1 MLTDTKLR
9 NLKPRDKLYKVNDR
23 EGLYVAVTPAGSISF
38 RYNYSING
46 RQETIT
52 FGRYGVGGI
61 TLAEARELLGDA
73 KKMVAAGKSPAKEKA
88 RDKARVK
95 DAETFG
101 AWAEKWLRGYQMA
114 DSTRD
119 MRRSVYERE
128 LKPKF
133 SNQKLVEI
141 THEDLRALADAIVE
155 RGAPATAVHVREIVL
170 QVFRWAI
177 ERGQKV
183 ENPAELV
190 RPTSIARFE
199 PRDRALTPEE
209 IGLMYQYMERVGTSP
224 TNRAAAKLL
233 LLTMVRKSE
242 LTNATWSEIN
252 FSEAL
257 WTIPKER
264 MKRRNPHLVFL
275 SQQALD
281 IFIAMKTFAGGSDF
295 VLPSRY
301 DSDAPMSA
309 ATLNQV
315 LTLTYKAAQKDG
327 KYRKKCKS
335 SSHLLTF
342 LLLPSGYCCVNL
354 HMGLPHACNL
364 SHSLSHSHKE
374 QKMTRTSSLSHAIF
388 AALALSV
395 TLPALAQ
402 TNTPN
407 IDQRQ
412 QNQQQRID
420 QGVQSGAL
428 TTREANR
435 LDKGQEHVQNME
447 DKAKS
452 DGTVTA
458 QERKRLQQAEN
469 VQSRH
474 IYRQKH
480 DRQHDFNHDGMNER
494 AQRRQHRR

>member
-9 NLKPRDKLYKVNDR
+9 NLKPREKLYKVNDR
-23 EGLYVAVTPAGSISF
+23 DGLYVAVTPAGTVSF

-61 TLAEARELLGDA
+61 TLAEAREQLGDA

-119 MRRSVYERE
+119 MRRAVYERE

-141 THEDLRALADAIVE
+141 THEDLRALTDAIVE
-155 RGAPATAVHVREIVL
+155 RGAPATAVHVREIVM

-275 SQQALD
+275 SRQALD
-281 IFIAMKTFAGGSDF
+281 IFIALKTFAGGSDF

-309 ATLNQV
+309 ATINQV

-327 KYRKKCKS
+327 KSLAKFGPHDLRRTAS
-335 SSHLLTF
+335 TLLHEA
-342 LLLPSGYCCVNL
+342 GY
-354 HMGLPHACNL
+354 
-364 SHSLSHSHKE
+364 
-374 QKMTRTSSLSHAIF
+374 
-388 AALALSV
+388 
-395 TLPALAQ
+395 
-402 TNTPN
+402 NTDW
-407 IDQRQ
+407 IEK
-412 QNQQQRID
+412 
-420 QGVQSGAL
+420 GVVS
-428 TTREANR
+428 
-435 LDKGQEHVQNME
+435 
-447 DKAKS
+447 
-452 DGTVTA
+452 
-458 QERKRLQQAEN
+458 EN
-469 VQSRH
+469 G
-474 IYRQKH
+474 K
-480 DRQHDFNHDGMNER
+480 
-494 AQRRQHRR
+494 

>member
-23 EGLYVAVTPAGSISF
+23 DGLYVAVTAAGAVSF
-38 RYNYSING
+38 RYNYSLNG

-61 TLAEARELLGDA
+61 TLAEAREQLGDA

-141 THEDLRALADAIVE
+141 THEDLRALTDAIVE
-155 RGAPATAVHVREIVL
+155 RGAPATAVHVREIVM
-170 QVFRWAI
+170 QVFRWAT
-177 ERGQKV
+177 ERGQKI
-183 ENPAELV
+183 ENPADLV

-199 PRDRALTPEE
+199 PRDRALTPDE

-224 TNRAAAKLL
+224 TNRTAAKLM

-257 WTIPKER
+257 WTVPKER
-264 MKRRNPHLVFL
+264 MKRRNPHVVFL

-281 IFIAMKTFAGGSDF
+281 IFIALKTFAGGSDF

-301 DSDAPMSA
+301 DSDAPMSS

-327 KYRKKCKS
+327 KSLTKFGPHDLRRTASTLLHEAGYNTDWIEKCLA
-335 SSHLLTF
+335 H
-342 LLLPSGYCCVNL
+342 
-354 HMGLPHACNL
+354 
-364 SHSLSHSHKE
+364 E
-374 QKMTRTSSLSHAIF
+374 QKGVRAVYNKAEYREQRAAMLQDWADMIDEWTGGNTR
-388 AALALSV
+388 
-395 TLPALAQ
+395 
-402 TNTPN
+402 
-407 IDQRQ
+407 
-412 QNQQQRID
+412 
-420 QGVQSGAL
+420 
-428 TTREANR
+428 
-435 LDKGQEHVQNME
+435 
-447 DKAKS
+447 
-452 DGTVTA
+452 
-458 QERKRLQQAEN
+458 
-469 VQSRH
+469 
-474 IYRQKH
+474 
-480 DRQHDFNHDGMNER
+480 
-494 AQRRQHRR
+494 

>member
-9 NLKPRDKLYKVNDR
+9 NLKPTGKLYKVADR
-23 EGLYVAVTPAGSISF
+23 DGLYVAVTPSGTISF
-38 RYNYSING
+38 RYNYALNG

-52 FGRYGVGGI
+52 FGRYGPGGI
-61 TLAEARELLGDA
+61 TLAEARERLAEA
-73 KKMVAAGKSPAKEKA
+73 KKMIAAGKSPAREKA
-88 RDKARVK
+88 REKARVR

-101 AWAEKWLRGYQMA
+101 AWAEKWLRSYPMA

-119 MRRSVYERE
+119 MRRSVYERD
-128 LKPKF
+128 LKVKF
-133 SNQKLVEI
+133 GNLKLTEI
-141 THEDLRALADAIVE
+141 THEDLRALTDAIVE
-155 RGAPATAVHVREIVL
+155 RGAPATAVHAREIVY
-170 QVFRWAI
+170 QVYRWAI

-190 RPTSIARFE
+190 RPASIAKFA

-209 IGLMYQYMERVGTSP
+209 IGLMYQYLERVGTSP
-224 TNRAAAKLL
+224 SIRAAVKLL

-327 KYRKKCKS
+327 KSLTKFGPHDLRRTASTLLHEAGYNTDWIEKCLA
-335 SSHLLTF
+335 H
-342 LLLPSGYCCVNL
+342 
-354 HMGLPHACNL
+354 
-364 SHSLSHSHKE
+364 E
-374 QKMTRTSSLSHAIF
+374 QKGVRAVYNKAEYREQRAAMLQDWADMIDEWTSGGS
-388 AALALSV
+388 
-395 TLPALAQ
+395 
-402 TNTPN
+402 
-407 IDQRQ
+407 
-412 QNQQQRID
+412 
-420 QGVQSGAL
+420 
-428 TTREANR
+428 
-435 LDKGQEHVQNME
+435 KG
-447 DKAKS
+447 
-452 DGTVTA
+452 
-458 QERKRLQQAEN
+458 
-469 VQSRH
+469 
-474 IYRQKH
+474 
-480 DRQHDFNHDGMNER
+480 
-494 AQRRQHRR
+494 